1 MAIFEGSG
9 VAIITPFSGNGIDF
23 DAFTTLIERQIKGK
37 TDAIIVCGTT
47 GEASTMSAEEKRAA
61 IEFCVKQVNGRVPV
75 IAGTGGNNTANVIRD
90 SKAAEELG
98 ADGLL
103 IVTPYYNKTTQAGL
117 VAHYA
122 AVAKAVSLPII
133 VYNVPGRTGLNL
145 LPATMNKLMEHKNIV
160 GIKEASGNIE
170 QIVNL
175 AALCPD
181 LDIYSGNDDHVLPLL
196 ALGGKGVI
204 STIANVIPDDMHELC
219 AAFFRGDI
227 EMARALQFKVLP
239 IWSAAFSEVN
249 PIPIK
254 TMCAMLGWCE
264 DTLRLPLCPPS
275 DSNRALMEAALKN
288 YGLLS

>member
-9 VAIITPFSGNGIDF
+9 VAIITPFTGNGIDF
-23 DAFTTLIERQIKGK
+23 GAFEKLIERQIKGG

-61 IEFCVKQVNGRVPV
+61 IEFTVKQVKGRVPV

-90 SKAAEELG
+90 SKAAEAAG

-117 VAHYA
+117 VAHYGAIAA
-122 AVAKAVSLPII
+122 AVSIPII
-133 VYNVPGRTGLNL
+133 VYNVPGRTALNL
-145 LPATMNKLMEHKNIV
+145 LPATMQKLMAYKNIV

-170 QIVNL
+170 QLVTL

-181 LDIYSGNDDHVLPLL
+181 LDIYSGNDDQVLPLL
-196 ALGGKGVI
+196 ALGAKGVI
-204 STIANVIPDDMHELC
+204 STIANVIPGDMHELC

-227 EMARALQFKVLP
+227 GSARALQFKVLP
-239 IWSAAFSEVN
+239 IWKAAFCEVN

-254 TMCAMLGWCE
+254 TMCAMLGWCGG
-264 DTLRLPLCPPS
+264 TLRLPLCPPS
-275 DSNRALMEAALKN
+275 EANRALMEDALKN

>member
-23 DAFTTLIERQIKGK
+23 DAFTTLIERQIKGI

-145 LPATMNKLMEHKNIV
+145 LPATMKKLMEHKNIV

-170 QIVNL
+170 QIINL

-204 STIANVIPDDMHELC
+204 STIANVIPEDMHELC